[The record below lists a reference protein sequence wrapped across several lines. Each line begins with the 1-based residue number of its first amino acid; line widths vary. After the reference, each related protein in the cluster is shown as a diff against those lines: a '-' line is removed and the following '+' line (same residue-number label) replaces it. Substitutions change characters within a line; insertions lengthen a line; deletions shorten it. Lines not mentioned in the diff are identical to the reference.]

1 MKGSNHTTVKGLI
14 INIGLSSYIPCASL
28 RSHSTQL
35 SITFIC
41 SPSAV
46 QIAVPVKVIPCSH
59 ELIGVMTRKNLNFVI
74 VPVVMK
80 VN

>member
-1 MKGSNHTTVKGLI
+1 MSVSGWTYHKARPL
-14 INIGLSSYIPCASL
+14 LS
-28 RSHSTQL
+28 RT
-35 SITFIC
+35 IC
-41 SPSAV
+41 WKV

-80 VN
+80 VKLTVSARTWHTRETSTKLDKS